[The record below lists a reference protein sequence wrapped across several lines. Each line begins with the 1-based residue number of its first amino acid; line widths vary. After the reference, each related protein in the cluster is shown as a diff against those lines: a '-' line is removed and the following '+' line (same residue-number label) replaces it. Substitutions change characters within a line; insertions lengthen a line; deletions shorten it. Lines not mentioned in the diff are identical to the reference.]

1 MRRNASLCQQH
12 LKCKLGPFGSSQ
24 QGGRRRPYGPPF
36 QFVHHMINAFPVSS
50 DALLHSLL
58 QRDVPGMTRNAIPIL
73 VDEGVQ
79 AITIGVNGGSAPPGV
94 PKNMPFIWRD
104 KPSGKEIITAVHP
117 GRSTA

>member
-1 MRRNASLCQQH
+1 MQCLSLPITSEKQIGSCWALTARGHKSIIRAAFTIFASYEQC
-12 LKCKLGPFGSSQ
+12 CS
-24 QGGRRRPYGPPF
+24 
-36 QFVHHMINAFPVSS
+36 VSS

-117 GRSTA
+117 GRLIA

>member
-1 MRRNASLCQQH
+1 MS
-12 LKCKLGPFGSSQ
+12 
-24 QGGRRRPYGPPF
+24 
-36 QFVHHMINAFPVSS
+36 NAFPVSS